1 MEFLAGERTFDHAVR
16 VEEYINMDEIYDA
29 LDSFGNASSLA
40 FDQHDIELEARC
52 EAWIGKIYQ

>member
-16 VEEYINMDEIYDA
+16 VEENINMDEIYDA
-29 LDSFGNASSLA
+29 LDSFGSASSLA
-40 FDQHDIELEARC
+40 FDHHDIELEARC